1 MWCHDAVS
9 KSASQQ
15 ASQPSINMQWS
26 AGRWAEMKT
35 NDKRARSVLGE
46 YDGRTYL
53 GVETGD
59 RNFNWSSVY
68 TFRV

>member
-1 MWCHDAVS
+1 MNAVS
-9 KSASQQ
+9 KSASKPAEHQH
-15 ASQPSINMQWS
+15 AMG